1 MNTARQANHHTP
13 RSNLTEMYPGVYRT
27 GSSSTSDDDGPNL
40 PTGPLNTLLGFELE
54 TYQIPLDQLLPSK
67 KVPDGV
73 MSTRKYKQIVS
84 SINEVGLIEP
94 LSVIQP
100 DRKKPEYLVLDG
112 HLRVLALKE
121 HGMSVGPCLFAKDD
135 ESYSYNHHVNRLST
149 IAEHYMIRR
158 AIDRGV
164 SKERLARAFNVNLSS
179 INRRINLLEGIC
191 PEAVEM
197 LKDQHF
203 SANLGSVLRKL
214 KPTRQVE
221 CVELMLTAN
230 NMTVAYAEA
239 LLAATPPHLLVSE
252 KRPRKISGVTAEQ
265 MVKMEREMGNIQGQL
280 KLVEKSYGQDV
291 LLLVL
296 ARGYL
301 GKLIDNKA
309 VFRFL
314 SQRQPDVLAE
324 FENIIQTVALDGK

>member
-1 MNTARQANHHTP
+1 MSRLPLGFIPEPITLALDRILPSRKTP
-13 RSNLTEMYPGVYRT
+13 EG
-27 GSSSTSDDDGPNL
+27 
-40 PTGPLNTLLGFELE
+40 LNT
-54 TYQIPLDQLLPSK
+54 S
-67 KVPDGV
+67 
-73 MSTRKYKQIVS
+73 RKFKQIMAS
-84 SINEVGLIEP
+84 MEAVGLIEP
-94 LSVIQP
+94 LSVGKADKATGQHI
-100 DRKKPEYLVLDG
+100 LLDG
-112 HLRVLALKE
+112 HMRLLALRQL
-121 HGMSVGPCLFAKDD
+121 GYVDAPCLIATDD
-135 ESYSYNHHVNRLST
+135 ESYTYNNRINRISSIQEHHML
-149 IAEHYMIRR
+149 RR
-158 AIDRGV
+158 AVERGV
-164 SKERLARAFNVNLSS
+164 SPERLAKALNVDISQ
-179 INRRINLLEGIC
+179 IHKKVNLLEGIC

-265 MVKMEREMGNIQGQL
+265 MVKMEREMGNLQGQL
-280 KLVEKSYGQDV
+280 RLVEKSYGQDV

-301 GKLIDNKA
+301 VKLLENKSVA
-309 VFRFL
+309 RYIK
-314 SQRQPDVLAE
+314 QRRPEVLE
-324 FENIIQTVALDGK
+324 QFEVIVETTSLDQ

>member
-1 MNTARQANHHTP
+1 MSRPPLGFIPEPITLALDRILPSRKTP
-13 RSNLTEMYPGVYRT
+13 EG
-27 GSSSTSDDDGPNL
+27 
-40 PTGPLNTLLGFELE
+40 LNT
-54 TYQIPLDQLLPSK
+54 S
-67 KVPDGV
+67 
-73 MSTRKYKQIVS
+73 RKFKQIMAS
-84 SINEVGLIEP
+84 MEAVGLIEP
-94 LSVIQP
+94 LSVGKADKNTGQHI
-100 DRKKPEYLVLDG
+100 LLDG
-112 HLRVLALKE
+112 HMRLLALRQL
-121 HGMSVGPCLFAKDD
+121 GYVDAPCLIATDD
-135 ESYSYNHHVNRLST
+135 ESYTYNNRINRISSIQEHHML
-149 IAEHYMIRR
+149 RR
-158 AIDRGV
+158 AVERGV
-164 SKERLARAFNVNLSS
+164 SPERLAKALNVDISQIHKKVS
-179 INRRINLLEGIC
+179 LLEGIC

-230 NMTVAYAEA
+230 NMTVAYAET

-252 KRPRKISGVTAEQ
+252 KRPRKMSGVTAEQ